1 MWSSQPT
8 FFLLVAFF
16 FPCDKSKSI
25 LGERTAERPSAEEDG
40 QLWKEVENRIGKK
53 EQQRQGSGEGQRP
66 WVGGVP
72 THPTRKLLSLRQRGA
87 ISLKSTYRKEVLTL
101 LCLTDMTQTE
111 ILSLKMKAARV
122 KLLMCWILDSEGSW
136 AGECWL
142 SPWETDAPSGFL
154 NCICNHPKQF
164 FRVIVIKEIYFLNYA
179 SQKVFQ
185 WPKADTGNPWDK

>member
-1 MWSSQPT
+1 MFYSLPCLIFMQVEFLFREHKCGVHNQPS
-8 FFLLVAFF
+8 FSWLSFFF

-53 EQQRQGSGEGQRP
+53 EQQSQGSAEGQRP
-66 WVGGVP
+66 RVGGVA

-111 ILSLKMKAARV
+111 ILSLKMKAGRV
-122 KLLMCWILDSEGSW
+122 KLLMCRTLDSEGSW
-136 AGECWL
+136 AAECWL
-142 SPWETDAPSGFL
+142 SPWMTGATSGFP
-154 NCICNHPKQF
+154 NCVCKTTNSSFVSSRKF
-164 FRVIVIKEIYFLNYA
+164 TF
-179 SQKVFQ
+179 
-185 WPKADTGNPWDK
+185 